1 MDRYAEKGVGKGLYE
16 VCDSSGEDPECSKGT
31 LLTQSVMCFVIPSEL
46 FLIIWWVRSHE

>member
-31 LLTQSVMCFVIPSEL
+31 LLSGQITDHLTYLDHPICGCKPF
-46 FLIIWWVRSHE
+46 